1 MWHFVSDE
9 KLLQLLFIIL
19 LLENAWQYLNQ
30 QADYLP
36 MIQQRFSVITTG
48 S

>member
-9 KLLQLLFIIL
+9 KLSQLLFIIL
-19 LLENAWQYLNQ
+19 LLANTSQYLNQ
-30 QADYLP
+30 QADYLL